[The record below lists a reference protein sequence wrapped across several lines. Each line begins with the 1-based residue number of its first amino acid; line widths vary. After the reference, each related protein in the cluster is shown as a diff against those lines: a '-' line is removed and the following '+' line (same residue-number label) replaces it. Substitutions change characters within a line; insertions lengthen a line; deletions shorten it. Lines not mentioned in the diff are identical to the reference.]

1 MQEILGLTEYEAG
14 TDTIGVGDGVAAAIT
29 TTGDIAKGVTAGGV
43 DRPCPIV
50 IA

>member
-14 TDTIGVGDGVAAAIT
+14 TDTIGVVDVVVAAIT
-29 TTGDIAKGVTAGGV
+29 KIVDIAKVVTAVGV

>member
-14 TDTIGVGDGVAAAIT
+14 TDTIGAVDVAAGAMTI
-29 TTGDIAKGVTAGGV
+29 IADTAQVATAVGV

>member
-1 MQEILGLTEYEAG
+1 VQEILGLTEYEAG
-14 TDTIGVGDGVAAAIT
+14 TDTTGEVDVAVGAIT
-29 TTGDIAKGVTAGGV
+29 INVYIAKAVTGGGV